1 MPEPILLT
9 GFRFRVVLEGG
20 GGAAAGFAE
29 CSGLEVEHELFE
41 YAEGGEN
48 RFVHRLP
55 TRLRPADLVLRR
67 GLMVVPSELWAWI
80 EAIGTGTYQRRGGEI
95 RVYSV
100 DGARTQAW
108 RFDRG
113 LPVRWSGPELSATQ
127 SAVAMESLT
136 IAHEGLQRA
145 G

>member
-1 MPEPILLT
+1 MPELLT
-9 GFRFRVVLEGG
+9 AFRFQVVLERA
-20 GGAAAGFAE
+20 GAAAGFAE

-41 YAEGGEN
+41 YAEGGQN
-48 RFVHRLP
+48 RFLHKLP

-67 GLMVVPSELWAWI
+67 GLVPVPSDLWTWI
-80 EAIGTGTYQRRGGEI
+80 EAMGVGDYQRRGGEI

-100 DGARTQAW
+100 DGKASQAW
-108 RFDRG
+108 RFERG
-113 LPVRWSGPELSATQ
+113 IPVRWSGPALSATQ